1 MRDEAVGVKSIGQ
14 IAVVVK
20 DVDRAA
26 DFYEKVLGLTL
37 LFRFPGLAFFDCGG
51 VRLMLSKPERPE
63 FDQNSI
69 IYYRVTD
76 VSASAAV
83 LERRGVVLDGQPHVV
98 HRDERHELW
107 MAFLRDS
114 EGNYLGLMQEKPIP
128 PSSSTGA
135 DR

>member
-1 MRDEAVGVKSIGQ
+1 MNAETKGIEAIGQ
-14 IAVVVK
+14 IAIVVK
-20 DVDRAA
+20 DVDRATN
-26 DFYEKVLGLTL
+26 FYEQVLGLKL

-69 IYYRVTD
+69 IYYRVADIEGT
-76 VSASAAV
+76 AAD
-83 LERRGVVLDGQPHVV
+83 LERRGVVFEDKPHII

-114 EGNYLGLMQEKPIP
+114 EGNYLGLMKEKPLEK
-128 PSSSTGA
+128 
-135 DR
+135 